1 MLVVHL
7 RRHTGEKPHRCTVN
21 TITQNFSAN
30 RETLLQGFGWQ
41 LALKSNYIKN
51 AQREGLPPFS
61 NGSTVMLPST
71 AIIGHKNPLK
81 LKSCSSPL
89 TIVLINGVEK
99 QKSIFFYF
107 LLQSQVLFALR
118 EIVVGR
124 HVAHLRLH
132 PRGVTTSQ
140 DALYKN
146 KARASILCEHYL
158 AEIAIIPLIV
168 HDRSSVD

>member
-1 MLVVHL
+1 
-7 RRHTGEKPHRCTVN
+7 
-21 TITQNFSAN
+21 
-30 RETLLQGFGWQ
+30 
-41 LALKSNYIKN
+41 
-51 AQREGLPPFS
+51 
-61 NGSTVMLPST
+61 MLPST

-89 TIVLINGVEK
+89 TIVLINGVENQK
-99 QKSIFFYF
+99 SCEREKSIFFYF

>member
-1 MLVVHL
+1 MEQRTRKSYEL
-7 RRHTGEKPHRCTVN
+7 
-21 TITQNFSAN
+21 ITPDDF
-30 RETLLQGFGWQ
+30 F
-41 LALKSNYIKN
+41 
-51 AQREGLPPFS
+51 
-61 NGSTVMLPST
+61 PSK
-71 AIIGHKNPLK
+71 A
-81 LKSCSSPL
+81 
-89 TIVLINGVEK
+89 
-99 QKSIFFYF
+99 
-107 LLQSQVLFALR
+107 LFALR
-118 EIVVGR
+118 EIIVGR